1 MSNFITPKELLACL
15 DEVIILDARGY
26 QDYQKGHIK
35 EMCIRDSHY
44 WDGKPGFAKVEIPSI
59 NDANTRAMALQA
71 GDVDM
76 AVSIGPGEYGI
87 FQNDKKFTIYEEA
100 SLRDVFVRMSQKGK
114 LKNANLRAALIA
126 GVNREPYAKN
136 LMKDTFIAGKAPL
149 PPSIDYGFNQLRDPN
164 KYNVER
170 AKELLK
176 REGYIDTNGDGIV
189 DKDGEN
195 LVLDFY
201 AYTSRPELPLYA
213 EALQADYKKIG
224 VALQIKIIDYAVI
237 DTLAQSG
244 DYDMLI
250 SSVVTANTGEPVWF
264 LKQYWGTGAE
274 ANGSGFSNPRFDELL
289 ALGESA
295 NDPVVRRNAVINA
308 QQLMLDDSIALFLGY
323 PKINIVGNKNIDG
336 IKISPSE
343 YYIITKDLKRK

>member
-1 MSNFITPKELLACL
+1 
-15 DEVIILDARGY
+15 
-26 QDYQKGHIK
+26 
-35 EMCIRDSHY
+35 
-44 WDGKPGFAKVEIPSI
+44 
-59 NDANTRAMALQA
+59 
-71 GDVDM
+71 
-76 AVSIGPGEYGI
+76 
-87 FQNDKKFTIYEEA
+87 
-100 SLRDVFVRMSQKGK
+100 
-114 LKNANLRAALIA
+114 
-126 GVNREPYAKN
+126 
-136 LMKDTFIAGKAPL
+136 MKDTFVAGKAPL

-224 VALQIKIIDYAVI
+224 VDLQIKIIDYAVI

-308 QQLMLDDSIALFLGY
+308 QQLMLDDSVALFLGY